1 MKVKSCCCCIPVKV
15 GAYIIGC
22 IHVLGLIL
30 GVILVSPLQ
39 VSLEIFCGCT
49 FLYMAYRDNDKNRL
63 LYFAAYVVY
72 SSILASIRMI
82 FVFWDRDE
90 KEMVLQYCKQ
100 AEETVLAEGGAQL
113 AHTWQDLGFEDMADC
128 KSKVGFAVARDEFVS
143 LLVTLLL

>member
-100 AEETVLAEGGAQL
+100 AEETVLE
-113 AHTWQDLGFEDMADC
+113 
-128 KSKVGFAVARDEFVS
+128 
-143 LLVTLLL
+143 